1 MMGGGD
7 GRGEGVRGLRRGVEH
22 RLVEY
27 ERRKYGQEVGH
38 VESGR
43 VAKKERVGALK

>member
-7 GRGEGVRGLRRGVEH
+7 GRGEGVRGLRRGLER

-27 ERRKYGQEVGH
+27 ERRKDGQEVEH
-38 VESGR
+38 LESGR
-43 VAKKERVGALK
+43 VAKKKKLER